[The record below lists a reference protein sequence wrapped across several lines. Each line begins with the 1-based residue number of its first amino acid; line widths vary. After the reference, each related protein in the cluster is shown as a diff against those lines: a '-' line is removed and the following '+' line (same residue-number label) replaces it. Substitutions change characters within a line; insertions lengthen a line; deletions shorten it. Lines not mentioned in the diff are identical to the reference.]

1 MPNNIEIVRD
11 VYDSLARGDVDA
23 ALASF
28 ADDCQIEL
36 MGPSTIP
43 FAGRYEGPR
52 GMRQFL
58 EKLDATCEMVDFGPD
73 EVHGA
78 DEFVTVLGHERA
90 RAKATQREWNTRLV
104 DTFEVRDGKIRRMM
118 CAYDTAAV
126 VDAVVGQAPNAT
138 AATDRAPSHA
148 RT

>member
-1 MPNNIEIVRD
+1 MPNNIDIVRG

-28 ADDCQIEL
+28 ADDCQIDL
-36 MGPSTIP
+36 IGPSTIP
-43 FAGRYEGPR
+43 FAGHYQGPS

-73 EVHGA
+73 EVHGG
-78 DEFVTVLGHERA
+78 DDFVTVLGHERA
-90 RAKATQREWNTRLV
+90 RARSTQREWNTPLV

-126 VDAVVGQAPNAT
+126 VDAVVGPAPT
-138 AATDRAPSHA
+138 AGAERAPSHA